1 MKAAALVLA
10 IGIAVAGI
18 IWGLKTASSATI
30 SSASVA
36 EMNSRAQSAVASAVA
51 SAEAKTEAEALAKRT
66 VFIGDSYSQG
76 TGASRDSRRWTT
88 LVSSAEGWQEINLA
102 LGGTGYLTTASTSG
116 CGKAGCPNYVQM
128 VAKAAAAKPGRVVV
142 AGGQNDFSSDFND
155 VEPMINKTYA
165 DLRAALPKAT
175 FIAVGPSVIGD
186 VTPQIVKFDAAVQ
199 KAAASVG
206 AQYISLID
214 PDILNESMAAPDGVH
229 VDDAG
234 HTAIAKAVE
243 SKLGPEST
251 R

>member
-10 IGIAVAGI
+10 IGIAVAGV
-18 IWGLKTASSATI
+18 IWGLKTASSTTI
-30 SSASVA
+30 SSGKVA
-36 EMNSRAQSAVASAVA
+36 EMNSRAQSAVV
-51 SAEAKTEAEALAKRT
+51 SAEAQKEAEALAKRT